1 MIWDSVSHPVDSGGV
16 LSEWEVFH
24 IGPMAVAI
32 RRERNAVFSN
42 ANGYLCF
49 WKCGLPSGFPKNATI
64 VATPH
69 HNDSSSMACELKL
82 KVVSLTDIELQF
94 AFTKES
100 GGLPSQVK
108 LGFDI
113 IAIGTTK

>member
-1 MIWDSVSHPVDSGGV
+1 
-16 LSEWEVFH
+16 
-24 IGPMAVAI
+24 
-32 RRERNAVFSN
+32 
-42 ANGYLCF
+42 
-49 WKCGLPSGFPKNATI
+49 
-64 VATPH
+64 
-69 HNDSSSMACELKL
+69 MACELKL